1 MSDALL
7 PIPDWVARRAS
18 THADHTA
25 LETAAGDLVSYM
37 DLDARVGRAAAA
49 LVALGVEEGSPVA
62 LLAGAGLDFAVF
74 AHAIPRSGAILMPLN
89 ARLTTEELGYQLR
102 DANARLLL
110 ADAAQ
115 LDQARAAVEGSDAR
129 VVAIE
134 SELPEGGAAVEGAL
148 SVDEDAVHSL
158 IYTSGTTGSP
168 KGALLTHGNFYWSA
182 VASGQNLG
190 VDPTDRWLA
199 CMPLFH
205 VGGLSILL
213 RSAIYGTTAVVHDGF
228 DEGRVNRALR
238 HEGITVLSVVAT
250 MLRRMLDAD
259 GEAYPPSMRAVLVGG
274 GPVPAELLVRARD
287 RGLPV
292 LQTYGL
298 TEAASQVATLSAGD
312 ALRKVGS
319 AGLALPATTLRIDVD
334 GAAAEPGEVGEIFV
348 AGPTVT
354 PGYLG
359 RPEATS
365 EALRDGW
372 LHTGD
377 LGYLD
382 DEGYLYVADRRD
394 DLIVSGGENV
404 YPAEV
409 EAALMAHPAVVEAA
423 VVGLPDDRWGQ
434 IVTAVVVSRAETTAE
449 ELVEELRLQLAGYK
463 LPRKIEFSSEAL
475 PRTASGKLQR
485 HVVRAALE
493 RGEAG

>member
-1 MSDALL
+1 M
-7 PIPDWVARRAS
+7 PDWVARRAS
-18 THADHTA
+18 THADHA
-25 LETAAGDLVSYM
+25 AFETAAGDRVSYT

-49 LVALGVEEGSPVA
+49 LGALGVEEGGPVA
-62 LLAGAGLDFAVF
+62 LLAGAGLDFAVL
-74 AHAIPRSGAILMPLN
+74 AHAIPRSGAILLPLN
-89 ARLTTEELGYQLR
+89 ARLTREELSYQLG

-110 ADAAQ
+110 ADAAH
-115 LDQARAAVEGSDAR
+115 LDQALAATASSDVRA
-129 VVAIE
+129 VAIE
-134 SELPEGGAAVEGAL
+134 NALPEGGAAMEGVL
-148 SVDEDAVHSL
+148 SIDPDAVHSV

-168 KGALLTHGNFYWSA
+168 KGVLLTHGNFYWSA
-182 VASGQNLG
+182 VASGENLG
-190 VDPTDRWLA
+190 VDPADRWLA

-228 DEGRVNRALR
+228 DEGWVNRALR
-238 HEGITVLSVVAT
+238 HEGITVLSVVAM

-274 GPVPAELLVRARD
+274 GPVPAELLIRAQD

-319 AGLALPATTLRIDVD
+319 AGLALPATTLRVEID
-334 GAAAEPGEVGEIFV
+334 GAAAQPGEVGEILV
-348 AGPTVT
+348 TGPTVT

-359 RPEATS
+359 RPEATA

-382 DEGYLYVADRRD
+382 DQGYLYVADRRD

-409 EAALMAHPAVVEAA
+409 EAALMAHPAVVEVA

-434 IVTAVVVSRAETTAE
+434 IVTAIVVLEAETTTE
-449 ELVEELRLQLAGYK
+449 ELVEQLRSQLAGYK
-463 LPRKIEFSSEAL
+463 LPRKIEFSSKAL

-485 HVVRAALE
+485 HLVQAALE
-493 RGEAG
+493 VGEGG